1 MAAYMDSR
9 IIPRIV
15 RGAAVF
21 FKTSAFCIGL
31 SLADYGAASGKE
43 SLPARTGFLVIA
55 PDRGFLGNQETR
67 ELFAEF
73 KSTHPAVLAFAGRE
87 YAGTGGDYS
96 GYLTQAIEELG
107 RNGISDIVAVPLFL
121 SAEDPWLKKAAA
133 RLAGK
138 VRFAPSMAQ
147 SHLTAQ
153 ILLDRTAALSRD
165 PAQERLVI
173 VGSGAIDEPG
183 ELAMRGELE
192 RLGSYVTRYLPFKE
206 VRVGIYYGREAEA
219 GLQSRKN
226 QAVDDLVMRTAAK
239 KGRTLVI
246 PFFIGA
252 KYDSHMSAV
261 NGLKEKFAELDI
273 AWDGQ
278 EILPHPNALLFLKKT
293 ANNHLPP
300 TPDKVGIVIMPHGA
314 NQPYND
320 AVEQV
325 VAPLRSRYRIEMAY
339 GMADP
344 VTISRAVSRLEQQG
358 VGHIVFVRMYAVSP
372 QMKAASDYILGLSD
386 VPPGQGHD
394 HGDAHDPADA
404 APPSQVRSAAVFST
418 FGGYEEDPAI
428 AGILYERIMEVSKT
442 PQQETVIVLAHG
454 SERDEDDEKWRT
466 VINGHIE
473 RLRTR
478 REQAS
483 DLPRFRGI
491 HAATIREDW
500 PEKREQAI
508 ARLKEM
514 IRQGNRDGGRTL
526 LISHRLYGGGPYR
539 SFLKGE
545 EFTMNDKG
553 FAPHPVLTR
562 WLERGIANAIRD
574 MKDMKP
580 QTHRINDSKEKHH
593 E

>member
-1 MAAYMDSR
+1 MLWICFFLTLAALTGNG
-9 IIPRIV
+9 PV
-15 RGAAVF
+15 NAVE
-21 FKTSAFCIGL
+21 
-31 SLADYGAASGKE
+31 KE
-43 SLPARTGFLVIA
+43 SSLVKTGFLLLA
-55 PDRGFLGNQETR
+55 PDRGFLGNQDIQDV
-67 ELFAEF
+67 FAEF
-73 KSTHPAVLAFAGRE
+73 KSSYPAALAFTGRE
-87 YAGTGGDYS
+87 FSGTGGDYS

-107 RNGISDIVAVPLFL
+107 RNGISDIVAIPLFL

-153 ILLDRTAALSRD
+153 ILLDRAAALSRD

-183 ELAMRGELE
+183 ELAMRSELE
-192 RLGSYVTRYLPFKE
+192 RLGSYVTKYLPFKE
-206 VRVGIYYGREAEA
+206 VRVSVYYGREAEA

-226 QAVDDLVMRTAAK
+226 QAADDLVMRTAAK

-278 EILPHPNALLFLKKT
+278 EILPHPNILLFLKKM
-293 ANNHLPP
+293 ANNHLTP

-325 VAPLRSRYRIEMAY
+325 IAPLRPRYRIEMAY

-344 VTISRAVSRLEQQG
+344 ITISRAVSRLEQQG

-428 AGILYERIMEVSKT
+428 AGILYERITEVSKT

-473 RLRTR
+473 RLRAR
-478 REQAS
+478 S
-483 DLPRFRGI
+483 DHPRFRGI
-491 HAATIREDW
+491 HATTIREDW
-500 PEKREQAI
+500 PEKREHAI

-562 WLERGIANAIRD
+562 WLEQGIANAIRD
-574 MKDMKP
+574 MTH
-580 QTHRINDSKEKHH
+580 THRIAVSNDSKGKHH